1 MPTDVVL
8 AGARVVAGG
17 RVLDPGYVVVRND
30 RIDGV
35 GEGLPPDHGHVVDLG
50 GRWLLP
56 GYIDLH
62 VHGGGGGSLA
72 GADHDQHVTA
82 AGFHG
87 RHGTT
92 SLLATTVSSSPAHLQ
107 AAIAA
112 IRDTMREPVTGARI
126 LGINMEGPYLSVEC
140 RGAHDPALVRDPDLE
155 EFARLVE
162 IADGALRI
170 ITVAPERPGASEL
183 VAAARAAG
191 VVVSIGHTAAPYD
204 VALAAVDRG
213 ASLVTHMFNG
223 MYPLHHRAPGTV
235 GAGLNAP
242 HLTCELIA
250 DGMHVDP
257 AVVGMLIAAKGIDR
271 IALITDCMHAAGL
284 PEGDYDMGEGRR
296 ISLAGGLARVAGSDT
311 IAGSTLTM
319 GEAVQN
325 VVRFTGV
332 GIVAASR
339 MASEN
344 QARLLQCP
352 GVTGRIVTDSF
363 ADLVVLDDALAVQA
377 TMVGGIWI
385 HGDDVI
391 TAIAGTSRSAG
402 SSIAARLDR

>member
-1 MPTDVVL
+1 MPSDVVL
-8 AGARVVAGG
+8 VGARVVAGG
-17 RVLDPGYVVVRND
+17 RVLDPGYVVVSGD
-30 RIDGV
+30 RITEV
-35 GEGLPPDHGHVVDLG
+35 GEGRPSGAGPVLDLG

-62 VHGGGGGSLA
+62 VHGGGGGSLT
-72 GADHDQHVTA
+72 GDDREQHLTA

-92 SLLATTVSSSPAHLQ
+92 SLLATTVSSSRGHLQ
-107 AAIAA
+107 KAIGAL
-112 IRDTMREPVTGARI
+112 RSTMREPVVGARI

-162 IADGALRI
+162 IADGALRV

-183 VAAARAAG
+183 ITAARAAG
-191 VVVSIGHTAAPYD
+191 AVVSIGHTATPYD
-204 VALAAVDRG
+204 IALAAVDLG
-213 ASLVTHMFNG
+213 AALVTHMFNG
-223 MYPLHHRAPGTV
+223 MHPLHHRTPGMVT
-235 GAGLNAP
+235 AGLNSP
-242 HLTCELIA
+242 DLTCELIA

-257 AVVGMLIAAKGIDR
+257 AVVQMLVAAKGPDR

-284 PEGDYDMGEGRR
+284 AEGDYDMGEGHW
-296 ISLAGGLARVAGSDT
+296 ISVVGGLAKVTGTDT

-319 GEAVQN
+319 GQAVKN
-325 VVRFTGV
+325 VVRFAGV

-344 QARLLQCP
+344 QARLLGRP
-352 GVTGRIVTDSF
+352 GVTGRIVTGSL
-363 ADLVVLDDALAVQA
+363 ADLVVLDEELTVQA
-377 TMVGGIWI
+377 TMVGGTWI
-385 HGDDVI
+385 HQDESV
-391 TAIAGTSRSAG
+391 RS
-402 SSIAARLDR
+402 